1 MINIL
6 VKAESAQERIYTE
19 IHSANRTFYAD
30 EPVTIGGTDLAP
42 SPVEYFLAS
51 LASCTSITLQMY
63 AKQKGWDIGT
73 INVSVELDISSP
85 QKNIINKTISF
96 KKELPKEWQERL
108 YVIAEKCPVAKLMRQ
123 NVMVSIKANYQ

>member
-1 MINIL
+1 MKNIL
-6 VKAESAQERIYTE
+6 VKAESTQERIFAE
-19 IHSANRTFYAD
+19 IQSANKTFYAD
-30 EPVTIGGTDLAP
+30 EPLTIGGTDLAP
-42 SPVEYFLAS
+42 NPVEYFLAS

-73 INVSVELDISSP
+73 VNVSVELDTNSP

-108 YVIAEKCPVAKLMRQ
+108 YLIAEKCPVAKLMRE
-123 NVMVSIKANYQ
+123 NVMVNIKPNYQ